1 MFQTTPVY
9 KEISEPTEEEGYHM
23 GVYLC
28 INREAHTIDHGH
40 HNMKNLNDFSKK
52 Q

>member
-1 MFQTTPVY
+1 
-9 KEISEPTEEEGYHM
+9 M

-40 HNMKNLNDFSKK
+40 HNMKNLNDFSKETMK
-52 Q
+52 TYWDVEYKNNTLENIKNC